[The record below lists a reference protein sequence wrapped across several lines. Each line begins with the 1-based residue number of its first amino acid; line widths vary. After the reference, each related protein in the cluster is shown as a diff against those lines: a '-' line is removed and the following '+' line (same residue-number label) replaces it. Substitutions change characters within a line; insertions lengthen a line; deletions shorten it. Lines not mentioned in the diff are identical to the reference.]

1 VFREEPLP
9 ASHAFWR
16 HPKIVVTPHVAA
28 PTLVDVASAQ
38 VVENVR
44 RMERGEAPL
53 GLVERTRGY

>member
-1 VFREEPLP
+1 
-9 ASHAFWR
+9 
-16 HPKIVVTPHVAA
+16 
-28 PTLVDVASAQ
+28 